1 MSPAVLAPVIAKFG
15 PHSRLV
21 LQSGST
27 FASLSRSIV
36 YQQLAG
42 SAADAIFKRVL
53 LRCEV
58 RNVGKFRTPPPR
70 KPEPTSIDVLTLTL
84 ALTLSCHVCRSLN
97 DLRACSP
104 SRRVCVQCE
113 GELSPAAVLAVA
125 HEELRGCGLSNNKVR
140 FVRLSTS
147 SSFLPP

>member
-1 MSPAVLAPVIAKFG
+1 MCLVLGKWCQLLTSAVPATTVLAPVIAKFG

-42 SAADAIFKRVL
+42 AAADAIFKRVL

-58 RNVGKFRTPPPR
+58 CLAATAALLYSLNHPSRISSLSQNFSNPH
-70 KPEPTSIDVLTLTL
+70 IILDATLT
-84 ALTLSCHVCRSLN
+84 R
-97 DLRACSP
+97 DKRA
-104 SRRVCVQCE
+104 VI
-113 GELSPAAVLAVA
+113 A
-125 HEELRGCGLSNNKVR
+125 
-140 FVRLSTS
+140 T
-147 SSFLPP
+147 